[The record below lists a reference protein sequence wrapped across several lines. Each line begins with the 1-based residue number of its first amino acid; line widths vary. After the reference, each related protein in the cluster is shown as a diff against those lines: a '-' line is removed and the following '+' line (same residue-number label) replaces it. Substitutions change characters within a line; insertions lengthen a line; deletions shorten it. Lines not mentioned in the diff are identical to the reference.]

1 MASKTTIFLNTM
13 GTYFRSLVSLFLGI
27 FTARWVLMGLG
38 KVDFGLFAVVGTVV
52 TFITFINSVMS
63 QSASR
68 HLAYA
73 IGKGEDVRQ
82 WFNASLSVHTIV
94 PLLLVAVGYPIGTY
108 VVAHGLTIPAE
119 RIDACQWVFRLSLL
133 TAFFSMA
140 SVPFGA
146 LYIAKQ
152 RIAEQSMY
160 GVASTCI
167 NCVLA
172 YVMLS
177 WNGDRLVFYSV
188 YLTCV
193 SLGMLAIYVVR
204 SWCIFP
210 ESHLDFSAWWDR
222 AKVKALFSFA
232 GWNAL
237 GAFGWL
243 VKNQGLVI
251 LVNKF
256 YGPAVNAAMGVAQQ
270 VSGQVNSL
278 SNALM
283 GALTPEIVSTEGAGD
298 RARMLR
304 LSMSANRFA
313 SLLLFVFAF
322 PLCLEMEYVL
332 TLWLKHPPEWSV
344 LFCQLTLLGM
354 FFNNLTTGHAIAM
367 GANGKIAAY
376 QITMGGMMV
385 LSLPVAYVGC
395 RCGLAPWIVLVVSAV
410 TMGALSLGRV
420 FWARRL
426 VEMPVRAWL
435 GGLVLRFAALT
446 LIEALLLV
454 PLRFAMNES
463 FVRLCVTSV
472 LSGVLTI
479 ICAMVF
485 VLSPQERG
493 FIADKVRT
501 RLKIRL

>member
-1 MASKTTIFLNTM
+1 MASKTTIVMNTM

-27 FTARWVLMGLG
+27 FTARWVLLGLG
-38 KVDFGLFAVVGTVV
+38 KVDFGLFAVVGTIV

-73 IGKGEDVRQ
+73 LGKGDDVRQ
-82 WFNASLSVHTIV
+82 WFNASLSVHTLV

-108 VVAHGLTIPAE
+108 VVAHGLTIPPE
-119 RIDACQWVFRLSLL
+119 RVGACQWVFRLSLFN
-133 TAFFSMA
+133 AFFSMA

-152 RIAEQSMY
+152 RIAEQSLY

-172 YVMLS
+172 YLMLS
-177 WNGDRLVFYSV
+177 WDGDRLIFYSV

-193 SLGMLAIYVVR
+193 SLAMLAIYVVR

-210 ESHLDFSAWWDR
+210 ESHLDFSAWWDK

-283 GALTPEIVSTEGAGD
+283 AALTPEIVSTEGAGD
-298 RARMLR
+298 RSRMLR

-313 SLLLFVFAF
+313 CLLLFVFAF
-322 PLCLEMEYVL
+322 PLCLEMDYVL

-344 LFCQLTLLGM
+344 LFCQLTLVGM

-367 GANGKIAAY
+367 GANGRIAAY
-376 QITMGGMMV
+376 QVTMGGMMV
-385 LSLPVAYVGC
+385 LSLPVAYIGC
-395 RCGLAPWIVLVVSAV
+395 RCALAPWIVLAVSAA

-426 VEMPVRAWL
+426 IAMPVRSWL
-435 GGLVLRFAALT
+435 GGLVLRFMALIA
-446 LIEALLLV
+446 IEGIVLV
-454 PLRFAMNES
+454 PMRFAMTES
-463 FVRLCVTSV
+463 FLRLCVTS
-472 LSGVLTI
+472 LMSGALTVG
-479 ICAMVF
+479 CAMLF
-485 VLSPQERG
+485 VLSKQERE
-493 FIADKVRT
+493 FIIGKIKA
-501 RLKIRL
+501 RLSKH